1 MSLIALFD
9 RIKKEYC
16 SLFSYKLHGNTIEV
30 ITPFT
35 TLTNKF
41 VSVFITI
48 RNEKIIVSDG
58 GFIANNMYEVRENH
72 EDSDIIESLL
82 HQYLHQHSILTTFK
96 GNEVVYYKS
105 TDKEELI
112 TVAVFDLCNFIVNFS
127 NANVTD
133 YRDKKEKQE
142 RDKFK
147 AITNEYLKDI
157 YKDRFY
163 PNKQIVDG
171 LRVSGAISSGKD
183 LHILEYVTGHT
194 NRHFSQDLR
203 KAIINFQLVNK
214 VAIIKPYIKNRIA
227 IFNDSSAGFQQG
239 ISPIL
244 ENFLSEFTTQHYI
257 KRSELQSIQSIIT
270 LN

>member
-1 MSLIALFD
+1 MPLIDLFN

-30 ITPFT
+30 ITPFA
-35 TLTNKF
+35 TLTDKF

-48 RNEKIIVSDG
+48 RNDKIIVSDG
-58 GFIANNMYEVRENH
+58 GFIANNLYEVRENH
-72 EDSDIIESLL
+72 EDKDIVDTLL
-82 HQYLHQHSILTTFK
+82 HQYLQNHSILTTVNSN
-96 GNEVVYYKS
+96 GIVYYKS
-105 TDKEELI
+105 TDKVELI
-112 TVAVFDLCNFIVNFS
+112 SVAVFDVCNFIVNFS
-127 NANVTD
+127 NSNVLD

-147 AITNEYLKDI
+147 SFTNEYLKDI
-157 YKDRFY
+157 YKEKFY

-214 VAIIKPYIKNRIA
+214 VSTIKPYIKSRIA
-227 IFNDSSAGFQQG
+227 IFNDQSAGFQQG
-239 ISPIL
+239 IPPIL
-244 ENFLSEFTTQHYI
+244 ENYLAEFTTRSYI
-257 KRSELQSIQSIIT
+257 KRSELDTITSII
-270 LN
+270 NPN